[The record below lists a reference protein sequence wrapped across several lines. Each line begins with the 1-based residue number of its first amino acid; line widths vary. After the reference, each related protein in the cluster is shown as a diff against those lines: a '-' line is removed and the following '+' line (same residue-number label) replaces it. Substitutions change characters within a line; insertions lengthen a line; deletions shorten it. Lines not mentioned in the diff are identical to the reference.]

1 MEVRI
6 GAGKHDVTGP
16 CADVGFMGMSSF
28 SQKGKGLHSRLFSR
42 AFVIEEVP
50 QGKSVVIICAD
61 LCMCSQAV
69 HQAVLKKLAEHFRN
83 TPYEGI
89 YSEKNVLISATHTH
103 SGPGGYSYSMA
114 YNASITG
121 FKGLNFDY
129 VVNGIF
135 ASIIKAHESKVPGK
149 ILLARG
155 NVEDCGGNRSIKAY
169 DNNPEEE
176 RNFYDSPVDKEMT
189 FLKFVDHNGK
199 EIGSINWFALHTT
212 NMGAKNRLISGDN
225 KGYAEE
231 LLEKD
236 KGVISA
242 FANSCC
248 GDNSPNMKYGP
259 PDGIHDFERT
269 VEFGTKQYE
278 KAAELFD
285 NAVEELTGSIDY
297 RQTYV
302 DMSHCAIE
310 GENDKRT
317 WPAAMGLGMS
327 KGSTEDSKGPGFWN
341 EGVRRSEI
349 GDIPRL
355 VDTILGLLSIVYG
368 IQWPLYLE
376 DDNGAAPIP
385 YILPLQ
391 VIKLGN
397 LALIAHPG
405 EITAMAGRRLRKTVL
420 DILGGVGVNHAVVAA
435 YAGAFSSYTTTEEEY
450 EIQCYEGAST
460 LYGPWTLRAYQ
471 QENARLARALK
482 NDESL
487 PPGLEPPDYSG
498 KFTSHDTG
506 VRPRRKPPGAN
517 FGEVE
522 IQPSKTYKSGEEV
535 VAGFW
540 GGHPNNNFA
549 AGESLLLIEKQ
560 EGGDWK
566 TVYTDKEFC
575 TVFHCKKRR
584 DDLIIDVKWK
594 IPKTQEPG
602 KYRIRYNGYW
612 KSAPK
617 KLHPINGLS
626 NEFTVEL

>member
-6 GAGKHDVTGP
+6 GVGKHDVTGP
-16 CADVGFMGMSSF
+16 CAGVGFMGMSSL
-28 SQKGKGLHSRLFSR
+28 SQKGEGIHSRLFSR

-50 QGKSVVIICAD
+50 QGKSVVIVCAD

-69 HQAVLKKLAEHFRN
+69 HQAVLKKVAEHFRN

-89 YSEKNVLISATHTH
+89 YSKKNVLLSASHTH
-103 SGPGGYSYSMA
+103 SGPGGYSYFMA

-129 VVNGIF
+129 IVKGIF
-135 ASIIKAHESKVPGK
+135 ASIVKAHENKVPGK

-155 NVEDCGGNRSIKAY
+155 DVEDCGGNRSIKAY
-169 DNNPEEE
+169 NNNPEEE
-176 RNFYDSPVDKEMT
+176 RNLYGSPVDKEMT
-189 FLKFVDHNGK
+189 LLKFVDHNGK
-199 EIGSINWFALHTT
+199 TIGSINWFALHAT

-231 LLEKD
+231 LFEKD

-248 GDNSPNMKYGP
+248 GDNSPNMKYGL

-285 NAVEELTGSIDY
+285 NAVDELTGSIDY

-302 DMSHCAIE
+302 DMSHCVID
-310 GENDKRT
+310 GEDGKRT

-349 GDIPRL
+349 GEIPRL
-355 VDTILGLLSIVYG
+355 VDTILGVLSIVYG

-376 DDNGAAPIP
+376 DDYIEGQGEKPILFPWGLARDNGIAPAP

-391 VIKLGN
+391 IIKLGN
-397 LALIAHPG
+397 LALISHPG

-420 DILGGVGVNHAVVAA
+420 DILGGVGVKHAVVAA
-435 YAGAFSSYTTTEEEY
+435 YAGAFSSYTTSEEEY

-471 QENARLARALK
+471 QENARLAQALK
-482 NDESL
+482 NDEPV
-487 PPGLEPPDYSG
+487 PPGPEPPDYSG
-498 KFTSHDTG
+498 KFRSRDTG
-506 VRPRRKPPGAN
+506 VRPRKKPLGAD

-522 IQPSKTYKSGEEV
+522 IQPLKTYKRGEEV

-549 AGESLLLIEKQ
+549 AGESLLVIEKQ
-560 EGGDWK
+560 EGSDWQRI
-566 TVYTDKEFC
+566 YTDREFC
-575 TVFHCKKRR
+575 TVFHCKKR
-584 DDLIIDVKWK
+584 
-594 IPKTQEPG
+594 
-602 KYRIRYNGYW
+602 
-612 KSAPK
+612 
-617 KLHPINGLS
+617 
-626 NEFTVEL
+626 